1 MNQSK
6 FTTFEI
12 PYDILEKFGLTQDM
26 IEDLPQAVLND
37 ICEGRR
43 SPVFP
48 ITMMNK
54 NGDEI
59 KAKTRF
65 ALVRKEN
72 GEVDILFY
80 PVLSNS
86 DLSSYSQEIAKA
98 LTAKKAV
105 VTTKTDAE
113 GKEVQVFLQL
123 DPLTKQIL
131 SVPTPVIGRNL
142 QIVRDE
148 WNLTNAEM
156 NALEKG
162 LPVSFEDNGT
172 MVTIGIDLTIP
183 YGLRMMEGDEKAWR
197 KAHVRGMDKHNF
209 GLYGC
214 WIVGDDGTL
223 NYVPEE
229 NYTDELLEEQK
240 KKIQQRS
247 AMAMK

>member
-48 ITMMNK
+48 ITMMNE
-54 NGDEI
+54 NGEEI
-59 KAKTRF
+59 KARTRF
-65 ALVRKEN
+65 ALVRKES

-86 DLSSYSQEIAKA
+86 DLSSYSQEIANA

-105 VTTKTDAE
+105 VTIKTDAD
-113 GKEVQVFLQL
+113 GKEAQVFLQL

-172 MVTIGIDLTIP
+172 MVTIGIDLTTP
-183 YGLRMMEGDEKAWR
+183 YGLRMTEGDEKAWR
-197 KAHVRGMDKHNF
+197 KTHVRGMEKHNF

-214 WIVGDDGTL
+214 WIVGDDGAL
-223 NYVPEE
+223 GYVPEE
-229 NYTDELLEEQK
+229 NYTDEMLAEQS